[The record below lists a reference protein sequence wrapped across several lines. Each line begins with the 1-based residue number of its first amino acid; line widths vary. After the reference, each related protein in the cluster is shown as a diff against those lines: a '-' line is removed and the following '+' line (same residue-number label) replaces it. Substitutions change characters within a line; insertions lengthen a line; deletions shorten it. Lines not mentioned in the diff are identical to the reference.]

1 MPITV
6 RRPSFDIAD
15 LPRRW
20 VGGSRLATWYGDAA
34 HVFIPLGE
42 QFFIDAVRE
51 FRDRVDD
58 EDLRAEL
65 SAFIGQ
71 EAVHSRVH
79 EAVWSQR
86 RDHGVPV
93 DAYAELIRRFRAV
106 VDPFVPAEL
115 KLATTAALEHYT
127 AAFGRS
133 FLLED
138 IAPLVGTEMAALLR
152 WHGAEEI
159 EHRSVAFD
167 VLAVVD
173 GGLGLR
179 LAGLALGTAML
190 TTVPA
195 VGVALFAADEVRRG
209 RIATPRRPDPALL
222 GLAGRLL
229 GEIGREV
236 VRYVSPGFRPGDDEP
251 PAAYDEW
258 LATEGRRGE
267 RRLAGAAPAPASPS

>member
-6 RRPSFDIAD
+6 RRPTFDLTD
-15 LPRRW
+15 LPHRW
-20 VGGSRLATWYGDAA
+20 VGGSRLATWFGDAA

-58 EDLRAEL
+58 PELRREL

-71 EAVHSRVH
+71 EAVHARVH
-79 EAVWSQR
+79 EAVWERR

-93 DAYAELIRRFRAV
+93 DTYAELIRRFQDAL
-106 VDPFVPAEL
+106 DPLVPADL

-133 FLLED
+133 FLVED
-138 IAPLVGTEMAALLR
+138 LAPVVGAEMAALLR

-167 VLAVVD
+167 VLALVD
-173 GGLGLR
+173 DGLALR
-179 LAGLALGTAML
+179 LTGLALGTALL

-195 VGVALFAADEVRRG
+195 VGVALFAADELRRG
-209 RIATPRRPDPALL
+209 RFRLPRRPDPALV
-222 GLAGRLL
+222 GFAGRLL
-229 GEIGREV
+229 GDIGREV
-236 VRYVSPGFRPGDDEP
+236 ARYVSPGFRPGHDDP
-251 PAAYDEW
+251 PAAYDDW
-258 LATEGRRGE
+258 LASSAQQSGPARG
-267 RRLAGAAPAPASPS
+267 